1 MTTIQ
6 KIQTGVDKV
15 KESYKK
21 PDHPFWSK
29 VGNFC
34 VIVLAP
40 VGTVLIEGFV
50 PEPYKKVA
58 QVGWSALMAFIKGA
72 SKFTVSPK

>member
-1 MTTIQ
+1 M
-6 KIQTGVDKV
+6 KILQLKDRAI
-15 KESYKK
+15 EAYKK

-40 VGTVLIEGFV
+40 IGTVVIETLV
-50 PEPYKKVA
+50 PEPYKKIA
-58 QVGWSALMAFIKGA
+58 QVSWSAVMALIKGA
-72 SKFTVSPK
+72 TKFTSK